1 LPGNLAIIP
10 ARSGSKGLPAKNILP
25 LAGKPL
31 LAHSV
36 AAALDSG
43 MFAEVMVSTD
53 AERYAAVAREHG
65 AAVPFLRSA
74 ATSSD
79 TASSWDAVREVVDR
93 YAAQGR
99 DFDTVTLLQP
109 TSPLRT
115 ETHIREAFAFFAG
128 KQAHAV
134 ISVCAAEHSPLWSF
148 SLEADRNLKTFA
160 QRHEAHANRQA
171 LPTYYRLNGAVYL
184 LDAYAVRHMSTLYTN
199 RCYAYVM
206 EQEASVDIDS
216 ALDFAFA
223 EFLMQRHQ
231 A

>member
-1 LPGNLAIIP
+1 MSGNLVVIP
-10 ARSGSKGLPAKNILP
+10 ARSGSKGLPDKNILP

-31 LAHSV
+31 LAYSG

-43 MFAEVMVSTD
+43 MFAEVRVSTD
-53 AERYAAVAREHG
+53 AECYAAVAREHG
-65 AAVPFLRSA
+65 AVVPFLRSA

-79 TASSWDAVREVVDR
+79 TASSWDAVREEVDR

-99 DFDTVTLLQP
+99 EFDTVTLLQP

-115 ETHIREAFAFFAG
+115 GKHIREAFAFFA
-128 KQAHAV
+128 KKRAHTV
-134 ISVCAAEHSPLWSF
+134 ISVCETEHSPLWSF
-148 SLEADRNLKTFA
+148 PLEPSFSLEAFGK
-160 QRHEAHANRQA
+160 QHKVHANRQA
-171 LPTYYRLNGAVYL
+171 LPTYYRLNGAIYL
-184 LDAYAVRHMSTLYTN
+184 LDAHALCHIPAMYTD

-223 EFLMQRHQ
+223 EFLMTRHRV
-231 A
+231 